1 MTMDQFKVS
10 FSWWKNGGGGGGG
23 EDKASVKHVAWG

>member
-10 FSWWKNGGGGGGG
+10 FSCWKNGGGGGGG
-23 EDKASVKHVAWG
+23 DKASVKHVAWG